1 MHSSLAPGLDALQSA
16 LSASLIQ
23 GSLLPDWLN
32 PNVFLQDSPLGPAI
46 VFVVAAIIF
55 AETGLLVGFF
65 LPGDSML
72 FTAGM
77 LMATGAIDFPLWV
90 AIPLFIVMA
99 IIGNQVG
106 YLIGRKAG
114 PAIFHRPD
122 SKLFKQENVEKAH
135 AFFERHGGKALVLG
149 RFVPI
154 VRTFI
159 PVITGVARMDARK
172 FFVYNVIGAVLWA
185 GLVTLLG
192 VWLGQFEWVGEHID
206 LIFIVI
212 VLLSVVPVAFEA
224 LRHRATAKKKA
235 AEDTAL

>member
-1 MHSSLAPGLDALQSA
+1 MLASLASGFDAVQSA
-16 LSASLIQ
+16 LSASLVQ
-23 GSLLPDWLN
+23 GALLPDWLN
-32 PNVFLQDSPLGPAI
+32 PNVFLRDSPLGPAI
-46 VFVVAAIIF
+46 VLIVAAIIF

-77 LMATGAIDFPLWV
+77 LMATGAIDVPLWL
-90 AIPLFIVMA
+90 AIPLFVLMA

-114 PAIFHRPD
+114 PAIFNRPD
-122 SKLFKQENVEKAH
+122 SKLFKREHVEKAH
-135 AFFERHGGKALVLG
+135 DFFERHGGKALLLG

-172 FFVYNVIGAVLWA
+172 FLLFNVIGAVLWA
-185 GLVTLLG
+185 GLVTMLG
-192 VWLGQFEWVGEHID
+192 VWLGQFEWVGENID

-212 VLLSVVPVAFEA
+212 VLLSIIPVGIEA
-224 LRHRATAKKKA
+224 LRHRAAAKKK
-235 AEDTAL
+235 TPRP